1 MPSTDGRRR
10 VQETR
15 LLDRGRGW
23 AGWMLWILTLSWL
36 PSAVHGGC
44 LTVQRHADTG
54 EVRFGRDGVD
64 NFCHFA
70 KACFAQDCPLAD
82 FADWPL
88 DTGNLEEDLPPQA
101 CERVRL
107 KACSVAYRRA
117 EEDCAGDPLARR
129 IWDGVERGFCVRCQ
143 RLVEAY
149 RRLQARCPLRDR
161 WRESLQSML
170 SEFVT
175 VEPQSESGTS
185 EQADASLADGCRSSM
200 AAEF

>member
-117 EEDCAGDPLARR
+117 EEDCAGDPLAR
-129 IWDGVERGFCVRCQ
+129 
-143 RLVEAY
+143 
-149 RRLQARCPLRDR
+149 CPLRDR